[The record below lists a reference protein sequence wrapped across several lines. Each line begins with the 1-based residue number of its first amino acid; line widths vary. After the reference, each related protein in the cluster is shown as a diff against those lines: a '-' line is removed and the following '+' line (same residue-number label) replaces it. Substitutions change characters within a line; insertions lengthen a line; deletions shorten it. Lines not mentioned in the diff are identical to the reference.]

1 MAEEAQEE
9 TPERRQ
15 LKRRRRAN
23 VAGGRQHR
31 QHRHEVRVTPEE
43 EALLLQRAA
52 AQRVSV
58 PRLLVEAALAARG
71 ETPTERR
78 DAMSTLF
85 GLHRLLAGV
94 ANNLNQMTRA
104 LHATGEMPAQ
114 TPEVLAALR
123 RTAERIDTAID
134 RLAT

>member
-23 VAGGRQHR
+23 VAGGR